1 MRINVY
7 ISSTG
12 YCSRREADRL
22 IQAGKVTI
30 DHLPASVG
38 MEVEPSNI
46 VRINGEIIGT
56 RPQTVYIAFNKPVG
70 IVSTTDQAIKNNI
83 IDYINYQERIFPIGR
98 LDKDTSGLILLTND
112 GMIVNEI
119 LRSENN
125 HDKEYIVE
133 VDHPYD
139 ESFIKSM
146 ENGVEIYNPV
156 QHVKTITKPSIIHK
170 INEKTFRLII
180 TQGLNLQIRRMCQAL
195 GYRVVSLKRIRIMNI
210 ELGELKTGVWRYL
223 SNMEVDNLLKRIHNR

>member
-30 DHLPASVG
+30 DQLPASVG
-38 MEVEPSNI
+38 MEVEPTNI
-46 VRINGEIIGT
+46 VRINGEVIGI
-56 RPQTVYIAFNKPVG
+56 RPKTVYIAFNKPVG
-70 IVSTTDQAIKNNI
+70 IVSTTDQKIPNNI
-83 IDYINYQERIFPIGR
+83 IDFLNYPERIFPIGR

-125 HDKEYIVE
+125 HDKEYVVE
-133 VDHPYD
+133 VDKPYD
-139 ESFIKSM
+139 DQFIQVM
-146 ENGVEIYNPV
+146 ETGVEIYNPV
-156 QHVKTITKPSIIHK
+156 QHIKVVTKPSK
-170 INEKTFRLII
+170 IEKISEITFKLTI
-180 TQGLNLQIRRMCQAL
+180 TQGLNLQIRRMCQML
-195 GYRVVSLKRIRIMNI
+195 GYHVLNLKRIRIMNI
-210 ELGELKTGVWRYL
+210 EIGELKTGDWRYL
-223 SNMEVDNLLKRIHNR
+223 SITEIDNLLKRIHNR

>member
-38 MEVEPSNI
+38 MEVEATNI
-46 VRINGEIIGT
+46 VRINGEIICT
-56 RPQTVYIAFNKPVG
+56 KPQTVYIAFNKPVG

-223 SNMEVDNLLKRIHNR
+223 SNMEVDNLIKQIHNR

>member
-30 DHLPASVG
+30 DHLPAMVG
-38 MEVEPSNI
+38 MEVEETNV
-46 VRINGEIIGT
+46 VRINGEIIGS
-56 RPQTVYIAFNKPVG
+56 RPKTIYLAFNKPIG
-70 IVSTTDQAIKNNI
+70 IISTTDQTIKNNI
-83 IDYINYQERIFPIGR
+83 IDYIKYPERIFPIGR

-133 VDHPYD
+133 VDKPYD
-139 ESFIKSM
+139 EAFIKAM
-146 ENGVEIYNPV
+146 ETGVEIYNPV
-156 QHVKTITKPSIIHK
+156 QHEKTLTKPSIIHK
-170 INEKTFRLII
+170 INDKSFRLII

-195 GYRVVSLKRIRIMNI
+195 GYRVISLKRIRIMNI
-210 ELGELKTGVWRYL
+210 ELDELKTGVWRYL
-223 SNMEVDNLLKRIHNR
+223 SNVEVDNLLKRIHNR